1 MATGMVSAGKAMTL
15 GLTLPIVAGAAF
27 AVKAAMEEQQQME
40 VLANTL
46 RENLPNA
53 TDETIAAN
61 EEWITSMQNA
71 TGVADGELRDAMRHL
86 VLSGMDLETAQAN
99 LTIAMDIAAAKGLD
113 LEAVTNAMAK
123 ANRGNVGAL
132 GRLGIAT
139 KDAEGN
145 TLTFEQVMANA
156 ADTMGGAAAAAAD
169 TAAGRMAIMT
179 ARIADLTETIGMML
193 LPVVEKMVGWL
204 SSATA
209 MFQNLSPG
217 MQKVIVILAGV
228 AAAIGPVLFVGG
240 KLILAFGAIKK
251 AFIALKLVM
260 MAHPWLLLIAAVVA
274 LVIIIVK
281 NWDKIVAFLKRTW
294 EWIKSAAA
302 AVGNFLMDMF
312 KKATDF
318 VVYLF
323 LNWTIY
329 GRIVKHFDAIKEAVT
344 AVKNWFVDRF
354 NNVVDFMKSI
364 PGRIGAALSGL
375 WSIITGPFAGPI
387 AWVEDRIQ
395 NLIDIWNRIKSLL
408 AGTGTATGNTGPGGV
423 VQPPSGVVNP
433 GLSGLSSLGFGA
445 AAAGVGGTVV
455 INNPT
460 IFGAMDLQS
469 MVVTAL
475 DKAER
480 GGRLSVAAERGRR
493 LPPRGIGTL
502 A

>member
-1 MATGMVSAGKAMTL
+1 MDRALKVVITGDATSAERALRGLQSSAQTTGARMRKMATGMVSAGKAMTL

-204 SSATA
+204 SSVTAT
-209 MFQNLSPG
+209 FQNLSPR
-217 MQKVIVILAGV
+217 MQKVIVIFAGV
-228 AAAIGPVLFVGG
+228 VAAIGPVLFVGG
-240 KLILAFGAIKK
+240 KLILMFGAIRK
-251 AFIALKLVM
+251 AFIALQLLLM
-260 MAHPWLLLIAAVVA
+260 TNPWLLLIAATVA

-281 NWDKIVAFLKRTW
+281 NWDKIVGFVAAARDKIAGVLQSIRDWFNKLSP
-294 EWIKSAAA
+294 WIKYALIGIGAVIMGPFTVALA
-302 AVGNFLMDMF
+302 AVMAAISGVKLAWMSLMDLINQGVP
-312 KKATDF
+312 KG
-318 VVYLF
+318 
-323 LNWTIY
+323 Y
-329 GRIVKHFDAIKEAVT
+329 GGIVPKYTPPA
-344 AVKNWFVDRF
+344 
-354 NNVVDFMKSI
+354 
-364 PGRIGAALSGL
+364 GLS
-375 WSIITGPFAGPI
+375 
-387 AWVEDRIQ
+387 
-395 NLIDIWNRIKSLL
+395 
-408 AGTGTATGNTGPGGV
+408 
-423 VQPPSGVVNP
+423 
-433 GLSGLSSLGFGA
+433 GLSGLSSLGFGT